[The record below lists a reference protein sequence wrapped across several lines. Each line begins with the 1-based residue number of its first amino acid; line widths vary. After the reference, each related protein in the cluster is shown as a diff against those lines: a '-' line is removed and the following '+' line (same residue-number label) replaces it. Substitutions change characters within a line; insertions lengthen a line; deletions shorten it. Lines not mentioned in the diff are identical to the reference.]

1 MMHLPG
7 HAELVP
13 PHRRYD
19 AVAEAS
25 AALVIRSY
33 SSSFGLASRLL
44 APAIRR
50 DVRNIYALVRVAD
63 EIVDA
68 PRPEQGLVDRSN
80 ELDQLEDQTSAAM
93 ITGSSSNLVVHA
105 FARTARRVGIDL
117 DLAGAVLRLD
127 AFRPDRGRAR
137 LREPGVLHLRLCRGR
152 RPHVPA
158 RVPRRRGES
167 RSALRPPRARR
178 ARLGAAFQK
187 INFLRDFGEDSD
199 GLGRRYLV
207 GLDPD
212 SPDDAAWSLWLD
224 DIDLDLTAAA
234 AAIPHLP
241 ASSRVAV
248 CTAHDLFAELT
259 ARLRES
265 SAAEARLNRV
275 RVPNAGKARIA
286 AAAVA
291 RRGMPRTARGVDA

>member
-7 HAELVP
+7 HTELVP

-80 ELDQLEDQTSAAM
+80 ELDQLEEQTSAAM

-117 DLAGAVLRLD
+117 DLVAPFFASMRSDLTQVEHDFESLACYIYGSAEVVGLMCLRTFLAEEAKAEARYDHLAPGAR
-127 AFRPDRGRAR
+127 
-137 LREPGVLHLRLCRGR
+137 
-152 RPHVPA
+152 
-158 RVPRRRGES
+158 
-167 RSALRPPRARR
+167 
-178 ARLGAAFQK
+178 RLGAAFQK

-207 GLDPD
+207 GLDPEN
-212 SPDDAAWSLWLD
+212 PDDAAWSLWLD

-265 SAAEARLNRV
+265 SASEARLNRV
-275 RVPNAGKARIA
+275 RVPNAGKAKIA

-291 RRGMPRTARGVDA
+291 RRGMPRTARGVNA